1 MPGPTTQSTPS
12 SPAEVNE
19 STPLLPG
26 ESEENLG
33 ALAVQDWARVSRMLE
48 NKGSVA
54 RDHLAS
60 ERTFLAYVRTSLA
73 IAAAGVALPR
83 LQQTARGLARRGPN
97 YEKLCKDVS
106 GGIDNSSVVCSQPRL
121 PVGIQLGSEFSEPR
135 HPAAKNDIRASA
147 GGSEMKTGQ
156 TPSQVLVQETR
167 PGPAGGFDVQDQD
180 VDRDDCNTTGTPS
193 LKLPGLSH
201 QPSFRSFTGILQTP
215 GLSDRDEE
223 DAANVNLNSRQIRL
237 ILENRGSV
245 ARDHLAS
252 ERTFLAYVRTSLAI
266 AAAGVALIQ
275 IFFVSDLN
283 SESPG
288 HRPKRLKSYG
298 RPLAAASIVMALITL
313 TFGVSRYF
321 AIQTS
326 LLDGN
331 FPVTRIRIG
340 LLTLAL
346 AGLIIAMFVVLME
359 HGRF

>member
-1 MPGPTTQSTPS
+1 MSPSANASTAAS
-12 SPAEVNE
+12 LNE
-19 STPLLPG
+19 RTPLLIP
-26 ESEENLG
+26 
-33 ALAVQDWARVSRMLE
+33 
-48 NKGSVA
+48 
-54 RDHLAS
+54 
-60 ERTFLAYVRTSLA
+60 
-73 IAAAGVALPR
+73 
-83 LQQTARGLARRGPN
+83 
-97 YEKLCKDVS
+97 
-106 GGIDNSSVVCSQPRL
+106 
-121 PVGIQLGSEFSEPR
+121 
-135 HPAAKNDIRASA
+135 
-147 GGSEMKTGQ
+147 
-156 TPSQVLVQETR
+156 TR
-167 PGPAGGFDVQDQD
+167 PGHGFDSDAQHED
-180 VDRDDCNTTGTPS
+180 VHRDDCNTPGTPS

-201 QPSFRSFTGILQTP
+201 QPSFRSFTGILQT
-215 GLSDRDEE
+215 
-223 DAANVNLNSRQIRL
+223 
-237 ILENRGSV
+237 
-245 ARDHLAS
+245 
-252 ERTFLAYVRTSLAI
+252 
-266 AAAGVALIQ
+266 LIQ